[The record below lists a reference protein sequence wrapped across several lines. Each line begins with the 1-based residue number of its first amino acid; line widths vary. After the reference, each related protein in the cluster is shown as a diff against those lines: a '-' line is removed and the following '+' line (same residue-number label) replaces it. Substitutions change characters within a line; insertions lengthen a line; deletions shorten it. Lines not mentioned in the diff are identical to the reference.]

1 VATPPI
7 GGFRRRRGDVR
18 DTLEAMPTALLR
30 TADLPAPAVA
40 SARRVRWAGI
50 AGLGAAL
57 PAESVPVADV
67 AARVGVEPEWI
78 TRRTGIHALRRLPE
92 DGTLCDLGTAA
103 AHGALAD
110 AGVDAS
116 ELDAVLVATASA
128 DAVMPCA
135 APLIAGRLGAARAM
149 AWDVNLACTGFLAGL
164 EQGAALIESG
174 RVKNVLLIAADALG
188 RFTDH
193 DDRKTAALFADGA
206 GAVVLTAGAG
216 MRLGASTLWAEP
228 DENEGLVVA
237 HHDRLVRMDGQ
248 AVFARA
254 VDGMERC
261 CRTVLDD
268 AGLQVDDIDLVVPHQ
283 ANARITRA
291 LSERLSLPADRV
303 ADTIAQVGNTGAA
316 SIPLALHA
324 ARAAGQVPAAG
335 GLMLFTAFG
344 AGFAAGAV
352 LVEV

>member
-1 VATPPI
+1 VALPEEAVAT
-7 GGFRRRRGDVR
+7 
-18 DTLEAMPTALLR
+18 
-30 TADLPAPAVA
+30 
-40 SARRVRWAGI
+40 
-50 AGLGAAL
+50 
-57 PAESVPVADV
+57 ADV

-78 TRRTGIHALRRLPE
+78 TRRTGIHALRRLPA
-92 DGTLCDLGTAA
+92 DGTICGLGEAA
-103 AHGALAD
+103 GRAALAD
-110 AGVDAS
+110 AGVEAS
-116 ELDAVLVATASA
+116 AVDAVLVATASA
-128 DAVMPCA
+128 DAVMPAA
-135 APLIAGRLGAARAM
+135 APLIAGRIGARGAM

-164 EQGAALIESG
+164 EQGAALVESG
-174 RVKNVLLIAADALG
+174 RARTVLLIAVDALS
-188 RFTDH
+188 RVTDH

-228 DENEGLVVA
+228 DEAGALVVG
-237 HHDRLVRMDGQ
+237 HEDRIVKMDGQ

-261 CRTVLDD
+261 CRMVLAD
-268 AGLQVDDIDLVVPHQ
+268 AGLHVDDIGLVVPHQ

-291 LSERLSLPADRV
+291 LSDRLSIPADRV

-316 SIPLALHA
+316 SIPLALA
-324 ARAAGQVPAAG
+324 ATRTAGRIPPPG
-335 GLMLFTAFG
+335 GLMLLTAFG